1 MPAGSTYS
9 TIATTT
15 LGSAVADYTFSSI
28 SGAYTDLVLVIT
40 GSLTTNNQTYK
51 LQFNGDTGGNYSY
64 TSLGGTGGSAASY
77 RGTNTTYLPFFIL
90 NGGLNTTVS
99 ANIVNIN
106 NYSNTTTFKT
116 SLVRANY
123 GDSGEI
129 QAFAGLWRS
138 TSAISSITIAASAGN
153 LSSGSMFSLYGIAAA

>member
-15 LGSAVADYTFSSI
+15 LGSAQASYTFSSI
-28 SGAYTDLVLVIT
+28 SGSYTDLVLVIT
-40 GSLTTNNQTYK
+40 GALTTNNQTYK

-64 TSLGGTGGSAASY
+64 TSLGGTGSGAASY

-90 NGGLNTTVS
+90 NGALNTTIS

-106 NYSNTTTFKT
+106 NYSNTTTYK
-116 SLVRANY
+116 SCLIRSNY
-123 GDSGEI
+123 GSNGEL
-129 QAFAGLWRS
+129 QAFSGLWRS
-138 TSAISSITIAASAGN
+138 TSAINSITISASAGN
-153 LSSGSMFSLYGIAAA
+153 LSSGSMLTIYGITAA